1 MNFRQMMG
9 GAAALLLIATM
20 VQPVTAQRPGR
31 WATSWWYST
40 VVGVGDTNDFVSGFS
55 FRGASLDVEK
65 ALTEDLTLGVSTG
78 WHVLSDE
85 DSGTFVF
92 DGGAITGSS
101 FRSMNS
107 VPLLV
112 TGNYYLSEPGGTRP
126 FLGAGAGTYW
136 IKNRTEAGVIRVEE
150 SNWHLG
156 LMGEAGIV
164 IRRPSRTFMLSARFN
179 WALENN
185 DIEATYLTFSV
196 GLTTG
201 G

>member
-1 MNFRQMMG
+1 M
-9 GAAALLLIATM
+9 
-20 VQPVTAQRPGR
+20 
-31 WATSWWYST
+31 
-40 VVGVGDTNDFVSGFS
+40 
-55 FRGASLDVEK
+55 
-65 ALTEDLTLGVSTG
+65 
-78 WHVLSDE
+78 LSDQ

-92 DGGAITGSS
+92 DSGAITGDS

-107 VPLLV
+107 VPILV
-112 TGNYYLSEPGGTRP
+112 SGNYYLSEPEGTRP

-136 IKNRTEAGVIRVEE
+136 IKNRTEAGVIRLEE

-156 LMGEAGIV
+156 LMGEVGIV
-164 IRRPSRTFMLSARFN
+164 IKRPSRTFMLSARYN

-196 GLTTG
+196 GLITG

>member
-20 VQPVTAQRPGR
+20 VQPVTAQSPGR

-78 WHVLSDE
+78 WHVLSDQ